1 MRIIKIGDTIGPP
14 MLTAVAILHGLCF
27 TMTESMEIIPN
38 QEVSARLKKAVVNV
52 QAALDH
58 LAEAYSDLREDI

>member
-1 MRIIKIGDTIGPP
+1 MRIIKIGGTIGPP
-14 MLTAVAILHGLCF
+14 ILTAVAILNGLCYS
-27 TMTESMEIIPN
+27 MTKLAETISN
-38 QEVSARLKKAVVNV
+38 QKVSVQLKKAVVNV